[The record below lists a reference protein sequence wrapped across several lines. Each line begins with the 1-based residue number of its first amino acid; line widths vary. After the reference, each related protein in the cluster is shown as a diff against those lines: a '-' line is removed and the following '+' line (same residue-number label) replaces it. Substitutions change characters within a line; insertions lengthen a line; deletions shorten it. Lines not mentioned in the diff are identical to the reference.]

1 MRRVVL
7 MAILALALPIAAFAN
22 SIAVTNIG
30 GTISQNGSGGLT
42 LSGSTIIHF
51 GNTVGSNLGTLS
63 FSIDGPLATG
73 DLQNGGTFS
82 PGGTFTIAISGGPT
96 YTGTFSSDTWISAIT
111 ETAASTA
118 HRASANWIG
127 STASRPEMND
137 RPFHFASTQP
147 PIRRRGLGVRA
158 EARRLAGARI
168 CRWRGTISSRCSVVS
183 HSPSPARG

>member
-7 MAILALALPIAAFAN
+7 MAILALALPVAAFAN

-96 YTGTFSSDTWISAIT
+96 YTGTFSSATWIMQTDASGNHQYTLQATITGSNFSAFT
-111 ETAASTA
+111 FQVGLTQKGFFS
-118 HRASANWIG
+118 G
-127 STASRPEMND
+127 STEVGSGDTVITTVPEPGTLGMLGTGLVGI
-137 RPFHFASTQP
+137 AGLV
-147 PIRRRGLGVRA
+147 RRRIK
-158 EARRLAGARI
+158 LA
-168 CRWRGTISSRCSVVS
+168 
-183 HSPSPARG
+183 